1 MAQHDDGVWE
11 AVWRLARQLAAR
23 KGCFDAQR
31 CDDIAQEVT
40 TRAWQH
46 GVDALPRAK
55 RTAWVKRT
63 TRNHMADL
71 LRAGR
76 RRRESP
82 LVDAGA
88 VPVVG
93 YDEAWFDARN
103 TLRRVDAAART
114 LPPSE
119 RAVYGAVVCEGRA
132 IDAVAHEMGVSRAVI
147 DTRLRRMRDRLGAA
161 LPGAHGAEV
170 AHGEARAA

>member
-1 MAQHDDGVWE
+1 MAQHGDGVWA
-11 AVWRLARQLAAR
+11 AVWRLARRLAAR

-46 GVDALPRAK
+46 GVDSMPEAR
-55 RTAWVKRT
+55 RMGWVRSVTKH
-63 TRNHMADL
+63 HMADL

-76 RRRESP
+76 RRGETALLDGMAAP
-82 LVDAGA
+82 T
-88 VPVVG
+88 VG
-93 YDEAWFDARN
+93 YGEAWLDARRA
-103 TLRRVDAAART
+103 LRRVDAAART

-119 RAVYGAVVCEGRA
+119 RAVYGAVVCEGREIGEVA
-132 IDAVAHEMGVSRAVI
+132 RALGVNRAAV
-147 DTRLRRMRDRLGAA
+147 DTRLRRMRDRLGCA